1 MPSLLSS
8 IGARSRELMASVP
21 VGGGY
26 VAGAERNGSLV
37 GLIDI
42 GRVMRDIGLGV
53 LCGVGL
59 GVFAAMIGDLC

>member
-1 MPSLLSS
+1 
-8 IGARSRELMASVP
+8 MASVP

-42 GRVMRDIGLGV
+42 GRVMWDIGLGV

-59 GVFAAMIGDLC
+59 GVFVAMIGDLC